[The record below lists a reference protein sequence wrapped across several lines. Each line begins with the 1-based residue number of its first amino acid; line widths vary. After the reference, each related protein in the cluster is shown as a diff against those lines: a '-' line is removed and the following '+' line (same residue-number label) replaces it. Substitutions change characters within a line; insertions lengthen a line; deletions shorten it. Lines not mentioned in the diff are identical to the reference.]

1 MATGNEAGLL
11 FPVIKKSGGG
21 SVSKRQGSGTR
32 EQGLGRRSFP
42 VAGDGVWGSGV
53 IEAEGASVAGTA
65 GGASLFCPTLPGG
78 QGGGMG
84 EEGSGRQGSGIRE
97 EGEVLVSGGRVVE
110 ASGSWAGLAY
120 GAKFLRKT
128 ANSAANCSS
137 RISRESS
144 AAGGL
149 AGGAAKTVCGS
160 KRQGSGTREQGLE
173 EQWAGGSGQGS
184 VGRGQ
189 NEGGRPF
196 GQALADVCRASFFV

>member
-1 MATGNEAGLL
+1 MG
-11 FPVIKKSGGG
+11 F
-21 SVSKRQGSGTR
+21 R
-32 EQGLGRRSFP
+32 
-42 VAGDGVWGSGV
+42 V
-53 IEAEGASVAGTA
+53 IEAGGAAVAGTA
-65 GGASLFCPTLPGG
+65 GGASLSCPTLPEG

-84 EEGSGRQGSGIRE
+84 EEGLGRQGSGIRE
-97 EGEVLVSGGRVVE
+97 EGEGLVSGDRVVE

-149 AGGAAKTVCGS
+149 AGDAAKTVCGS

-184 VGRGQ
+184 VGQGAERG
-189 NEGGRPF
+189 
-196 GQALADVCRASFFV
+196 GQAVWAGFGRVCRASFFV